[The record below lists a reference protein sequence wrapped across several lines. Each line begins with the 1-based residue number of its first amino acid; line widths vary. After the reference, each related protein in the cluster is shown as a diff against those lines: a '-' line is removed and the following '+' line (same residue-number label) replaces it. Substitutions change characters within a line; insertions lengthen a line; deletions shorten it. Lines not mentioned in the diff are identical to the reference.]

1 MVPYHSCHE
10 TRRCKELKGMI
21 NVIRGKKSKPVN
33 KGVSVFMRGVD
44 SSRDH

>member
-10 TRRCKELKGMI
+10 TRRRKELKGI
-21 NVIRGKKSKPVN
+21 FNVIRGKRSKPVN